1 MRILVVCQYYSPDIT
16 AAAFRIRET
25 VDLLKKGGHD
35 LRVITAEPHKSEV
48 AVDEAAD
55 EAEGVYRVPVSAIAR
70 GVRGYLS
77 HYLLF
82 VLRSL
87 WVGVKQRFGSWRPD
101 IIWTSSPP
109 LFIGITGRT
118 LARLY
123 GCPMVFDIR
132 DIWPQSAVAADQIS
146 EDGRAYKLGR
156 ILERRLYGGADHI
169 TCVSQPMADYIAA
182 ETNTPVTVIYNGVLD
197 GPANQRRAPPAIEK
211 RILYAGNLGRVQGL
225 EVLIN
230 AFADS
235 IQDGGLPGWRF
246 DFIGGG
252 AFDKDLRNLVTARGI
267 GGWVSF
273 HPPVSKD
280 EIFGE
285 LARSAALVIN
295 LKADKV
301 FELTI
306 PSKVFDYMSVGR
318 PILYGISGEGAA
330 ILGSTGANIAFSAS
344 DGPSFAEAMRNLD
357 ANYAHLQAAA
367 AKNPLAV
374 RGRYSRERNVE
385 VLVQVFE
392 QLVGKRYENSYNRGK
407 WFRRYQ
413 SNRESA

>member
-82 VLRSL
+82 VLHSL

-169 TCVSQPMADYIAA
+169 TCVSQPMADYIAGRNRTLPSLSSTTA
-182 ETNTPVTVIYNGVLD
+182 SSTARQIKG
-197 GPANQRRAPPAIEK
+197 APPPQLRSGYYTPAI
-211 RILYAGNLGRVQGL
+211 
-225 EVLIN
+225 
-230 AFADS
+230 
-235 IQDGGLPGWRF
+235 
-246 DFIGGG
+246 
-252 AFDKDLRNLVTARGI
+252 
-267 GGWVSF
+267 
-273 HPPVSKD
+273 
-280 EIFGE
+280 
-285 LARSAALVIN
+285 LARSGTRSPH
-295 LKADKV
+295 KC
-301 FELTI
+301 
-306 PSKVFDYMSVGR
+306 
-318 PILYGISGEGAA
+318 
-330 ILGSTGANIAFSAS
+330 
-344 DGPSFAEAMRNLD
+344 
-357 ANYAHLQAAA
+357 
-367 AKNPLAV
+367 V
-374 RGRYSRERNVE
+374 RR
-385 VLVQVFE
+385 
-392 QLVGKRYENSYNRGK
+392 
-407 WFRRYQ
+407 
-413 SNRESA
+413 